1 MDTILYITD
10 LHVGSHV
17 VELAGVFDR
26 ANAYRWR
33 VVEIEMDRTSRTIP
47 EIIAQWKPA
56 GCIME
61 CGKFLG
67 EDIPSLFGKTP
78 VVYIDPNPSTAK
90 KARGK
95 KAYSLRTSEAPT
107 DVSRTQRRTVI
118 ARE

>member
-47 EIIAQWKPA
+47 EIIANE
-56 GCIME
+56 M
-61 CGKFLG
+61 
-67 EDIPSLFGKTP
+67 
-78 VVYIDPNPSTAK
+78 Y
-90 KARGK
+90 
-95 KAYSLRTSEAPT
+95 LR
-107 DVSRTQRRTVI
+107 
-118 ARE
+118 

>member
-67 EDIPSLFGKTP
+67 EDIPSLSARPPSSTSTRTRARRKRRSTP
-78 VVYIDPNPSTAK
+78 
-90 KARGK
+90 
-95 KAYSLRTSEAPT
+95 
-107 DVSRTQRRTVI
+107 SRTIPRRSP
-118 ARE
+118 ASPRASS